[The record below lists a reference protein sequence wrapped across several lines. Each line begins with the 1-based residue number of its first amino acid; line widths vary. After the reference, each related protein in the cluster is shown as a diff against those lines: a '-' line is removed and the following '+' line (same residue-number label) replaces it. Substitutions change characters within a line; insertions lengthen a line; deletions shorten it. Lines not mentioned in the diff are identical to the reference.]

1 MNLELLS
8 PFRRQIPD
16 RVDATL
22 TLPTHFHHKKGAAN
36 STIQESDTTPDK
48 QKQQEESSED
58 QEWKAAYHVAFNRR
72 GTYLAVGH
80 ASGTVAVH
88 DFLSRTL
95 SALYRPED
103 TKETST
109 GEQSVPAVEYPNGVT
124 SVTWSRR
131 SRTLLAGAV
140 GDAHVR
146 LIDTTH
152 PFGPEGCLALA
163 MEPDGGASDL
173 HAVTPDVFKAMAL
186 GIPLEEDEIKS
197 KYNFVEV
204 ARTLDTLNLSVHEG
218 SLDKELQAIAKKEKE
233 NENLRML
240 FKAEAEMDP
249 QSKVKRYPIVSFNLP
264 HALGGSL
271 QIHPRD
277 VTAGMAVL
285 SNGSLMIFRAPSDAF
300 HSYEYTQL
308 PQLASPP
315 RVKLATL
322 WDGSVNSI
330 TCAAFGPHGE
340 KAYAGTN
347 DGILMC
353 FQVKR
358 DFESL
363 EYTAMS
369 TARPLFRIEIPG
381 GATVWHLLVSRN
393 GRFILL
399 NCADSTLRVYDTRE
413 CEASSSL
420 YVVKPKVFQDVV
432 SKVPFVSCDF
442 SGDAEYL
449 VGGCNANDKYDL
461 YVWNATTGALMDRL
475 TGPQVSLYSVAWHP
489 TRSFLAVATSDGV
502 VDIWGP
508 RKDWTSFAPD
518 FQALPM
524 NVEYIEEEDEFD
536 IVDNKEDE
544 AHGEE
549 DVEVDVVKVESVPVF
564 ASDSES
570 ESEVFTFETKISNIM
585 GARGRNNPAA
595 GWAGRVG
602 GEDKD

>member
-22 TLPTHFHHKKGAAN
+22 ALPNHFHHKKGENASTQDSDAN
-36 STIQESDTTPDK
+36 PDK
-48 QKQQEESSED
+48 RKQEEETSED
-58 QEWKAAYHVAFNRR
+58 QEWKAAYYVAFNRR

-80 ASGTVAVH
+80 ASGTIAVH

-95 SALYRPED
+95 SAVYRPDAIE
-103 TKETST
+103 EAPE
-109 GEQSVPAVEYPNGVT
+109 GEQAVPVDYPNGVT

-131 SRTLLAGAV
+131 SRAVLAGAL

-146 LIDTTH
+146 IIDTTH
-152 PFGPEGCLALA
+152 PFGPEGCISLSTESEGA
-163 MEPDGGASDL
+163 ASDL
-173 HAVTPDVFKAMAL
+173 QAATHDAMNAMVL
-186 GIPLEEDEIKS
+186 GVHLDSGKKKS
-197 KYNFVEV
+197 EHDFVRV
-204 ARTLDTLNLSVHEG
+204 ARCLDTLNLTEG
-218 SLDKELQAIAKKEKE
+218 YLDAEPPSTVQQEKE
-233 NENLRML
+233 HEEGLRKL
-240 FKAEAEMDP
+240 KEGTLETDNNTLP
-249 QSKVKRYPIVSFNLP
+249 IKRYPIVSFNLP
-264 HALGGSL
+264 HPVGGSL

-277 VTAGMAVL
+277 VTAGLAVL

-300 HSYEYTQL
+300 ESY
-308 PQLASPP
+308 PQLKSTPL
-315 RVKLATL
+315 VKLATL
-322 WDGSVNSI
+322 WVGSMNSI
-330 TCAAFGPHGE
+330 TCAAFDPHGE
-340 KAYAGTN
+340 KVYAGTK
-347 DGILMC
+347 DGVLMC
-353 FQVKR
+353 FQVSEL
-358 DFESL
+358 FESL
-363 EYTAMS
+363 KTEYDTISVAK
-369 TARPLFRIEIPG
+369 PLFRIEIPG
-381 GATVWHLLVSRN
+381 RATAWHLLVSRN

-399 NCADSTLRVYDTRE
+399 NCADSALRVYDAQE
-413 CEASSSL
+413 CEESSDL
-420 YVVKPKVFQDVV
+420 KPTKPKVFQDVV
-432 SKVPFVSCDF
+432 SKVPFASCDF

-449 VGGCNANDKYDL
+449 AGGCNANDKYDL

-502 VDIWGP
+502 VDVWGP

-536 IVDNKEDE
+536 IVDNKQDDTQ
-544 AHGEE
+544 AEE

-570 ESEVFTFETKISNIM
+570 ESEVFSFETKISNIM
-585 GARGRNNPAA
+585 DSRGRNNPAA

-602 GEDKD
+602 DEKD

>member
-22 TLPTHFHHKKGAAN
+22 TLPSHFHHGKGKEGGTDETADGSPEKK
-36 STIQESDTTPDK
+36 
-48 QKQQEESSED
+48 QEESPED

-95 SALYRPED
+95 SALYRPDD
-103 TKETST
+103 TEETHE
-109 GEQSVPAVEYPNGVT
+109 GKVPAEYPNGVT

-131 SRTLLAGAV
+131 SRALLAGAL

-152 PFGPEGCLALA
+152 PRGPEECISLPPEAEGVSADLQAATQDAMNAMVLGTPLA
-163 MEPDGGASDL
+163 DASS
-173 HAVTPDVFKAMAL
+173 
-186 GIPLEEDEIKS
+186 KS
-197 KYNFVEV
+197 KDELMKS
-204 ARTLDTLNLSVHEG
+204 ARSLDTLNLTEGYLDAEPPSVIIDQKKHEEALQKLKEVKGG
-218 SLDKELQAIAKKEKE
+218 SAREEQ
-233 NENLRML
+233 
-240 FKAEAEMDP
+240 P
-249 QSKVKRYPIVSFNLP
+249 VKRRYPIISFSLP
-264 HALGGSL
+264 HPVGGSL

-277 VTAGMAVL
+277 VTAGLAVL
-285 SNGSLMIFRAPSDAF
+285 NNGSLVIFQAPSDGWE
-300 HSYEYTQL
+300 SY
-308 PQLASPP
+308 PQIESSPL
-315 RVKLATL
+315 VKLATL
-322 WDGSVNSI
+322 WEGSVHSASV
-330 TCAAFGPHGE
+330 TCAAFDPHGE
-340 KAYAGTN
+340 KVYAATK

-353 FQVKR
+353 FKVKKL
-358 DFESL
+358 FEFL
-363 EYTAMS
+363 KTKYETMS
-369 TARPLFRIEIPG
+369 VAKPFFRIDIPG
-381 GATVWHLLVSRN
+381 GATAWHLLVSRN

-399 NCADSTLRVYDTRE
+399 NCADSALRVYDANE
-413 CEASSSL
+413 CEASLSL
-420 YVVKPKVFQDVV
+420 NVVKPKVFQDVV
-432 SKVPFVSCDF
+432 SKVPFASCDF

-508 RKDWTSFAPD
+508 RMDWTSFAPD

-536 IVDNKEDE
+536 IVDSKDE
-544 AHGEE
+544 EMQAEE
-549 DVEVDVVKVESVPVF
+549 DVEVDVVTVKPVPVF

-570 ESEVFTFETKISNIM
+570 ESEVFSFETKISNIM
-585 GARGRNNPAA
+585 DGRGRNNPAV
-595 GWAGRVG
+595 GWAGRGG
-602 GEDKD
+602 GEERESL

>member
-22 TLPTHFHHKKGAAN
+22 TLPAQFHHKKEAAN
-36 STIQESDTTPDK
+36 PSMQESDATPGEQK
-48 QKQQEESSED
+48 QKEESTED
-58 QEWKAAYHVAFNRR
+58 DEWKAAYHVAFNRR

-103 TKETST
+103 DTTKVSDG
-109 GEQSVPAVEYPNGVT
+109 GEQSLPAVEYPNGVT

-131 SRTLLAGAV
+131 SRTLLAGAL

-146 LIDTTH
+146 LIDATH
-152 PFGPEGCLALA
+152 PHGPEGCLALA
-163 MEPDGGASDL
+163 TESDGGPVDVMQ
-173 HAVTPDVFKAMAL
+173 AVTQEAIKAMTL
-186 GIPLEEDEIKS
+186 GIPFKEDEITT
-197 KYNFVEV
+197 KYDFVGV
-204 ARTLDTLNLSVHEG
+204 TRTLGTLNLTEG
-218 SLDKELQAIAKKEKE
+218 GVDPEAPWIVQKDREYEETLR
-233 NENLRML
+233 NL
-240 FKAEAEMDP
+240 KTGAVQMDP
-249 QSKVKRYPIVSFNLP
+249 QSKVTRYPIVSFNFP
-264 HALGGSL
+264 HPVGGSL

-277 VTAGMAVL
+277 VTAGIAVL
-285 SNGSLMIFRAPSDAF
+285 NNGSLVVFQAPSHAF
-300 HSYEYTQL
+300 QSYPHSSTS
-308 PQLASPP
+308 SPSV
-315 RVKLATL
+315 RLATL
-322 WDGSVNSI
+322 WDANPV
-330 TCAAFGPHGE
+330 TCAAFDPHGE
-340 KAYAGTN
+340 KVYAGTK
-347 DGILMC
+347 DGVLLC
-353 FQVKR
+353 FQVNKI
-358 DFESL
+358 FESL
-363 EYTAMS
+363 QTQYTPMP
-369 TARPLFRIEIPG
+369 TATPLFRIEIPG
-381 GATVWHLLVSRN
+381 GPTAWHLLVSRN

-399 NCADSTLRVYDTRE
+399 NCADSALRVYDTRE
-413 CEASSSL
+413 CEASTSL
-420 YVVKPKVFQDVV
+420 NAVKPKIFQDVV
-432 SKVPFVSCDF
+432 SKVPFASCDF

-544 AHGEE
+544 AQGEE
-549 DVEVDVVKVESVPVF
+549 DVEVDIVKVESVPVF

-585 GARGRNNPAA
+585 GARGRNNPMV